1 MTPAADA
8 SKDHQPRRDRC
19 RCRVHVIMSS
29 HDVATNLAIAD
40 NGRTR
45 TLRVRTAAASGGTPS
60 PEAPTH
66 CRSSVRRADTVGGD
80 EAPPC
85 PPHRTIALLTAAC
98 SKDAATPATDVVA
111 ETSVAADTT
120 TPAATADTTISD
132 STLGDVAADSAAASA
147 AATSSH
153 NAADVSFAQGMLPH
167 HQQAIAMAMLVIDQG
182 ANADVRALADM
193 IRNEQT
199 PEIGQLRA
207 MLKAWGEP
215 DTMAPMEGMDQGI
228 DGMASADDMTAMGAL
243 SGADI
248 DKKFVEMM
256 IAHHE
261 GAVAMA
267 TVENK
272 SGSDPKA
279 IGLADAII
287 KSQTGQIATLKLLQ
301 AKL

>member
-1 MTPAADA
+1 M
-8 SKDHQPRRDRC
+8 RRHL
-19 RCRVHVIMSS
+19 VLLI
-29 HDVATNLAIAD
+29 
-40 NGRTR
+40 G
-45 TLRVRTAAASGGTPS
+45 
-60 PEAPTH
+60 
-66 CRSSVRRADTVGGD
+66 
-80 EAPPC
+80 
-85 PPHRTIALLTAAC
+85 TIALLTAAC

-215 DTMAPMEGMDQGI
+215 DTMAPMEGMDQGT